1 MMSGSDRA
9 EAARQSDHSPSTD
22 PPDPLAMRQRIEAAI
37 GQILLALSVLP
48 RYRHL
53 PLSEID
59 ALVVQPLMRD
69 RIAVAVM
76 PADGAAPGSSP
87 GSTTGGHGGP
97 IAGIA
102 IWASVSEAVDARI
115 REQIAA
121 GVFPIRLRPED
132 WKSGP
137 INWLF
142 DVIAPDPK
150 RVASVLA
157 NFRRIAG
164 EGTLRLHPVV
174 ARMVPAETLEQLGAT
189 RMTPD
194 GAAAPAPAGAAA
206 SSEAAGNGTAG
217 NGSGAGDA

>member
-9 EAARQSDHSPSTD
+9 EAPRPSDHNSPTD
-22 PPDPLAMRQRIEAAI
+22 QPDPLMMRQRIEAAI

-76 PADGAAPGSSP
+76 PADGAAPG
-87 GSTTGGHGGP
+87 GMTGGHGGP

-132 WKSGP
+132 WKSGQ

-150 RVASVLA
+150 RVAAVLA

-174 ARMVPAETLEQLGAT
+174 ARMVPAEALEQLGAT

-194 GAAAPAPAGAAA
+194 GAAAPAEAGTEAEAKAAR
-206 SSEAAGNGTAG
+206 

>member
-9 EAARQSDHSPSTD
+9 EAARPSDHSSPTEQ
-22 PPDPLAMRQRIEAAI
+22 PDPLAMRQRIEAAI
-37 GQILLALSVLP
+37 GQILLALSALP

-76 PADGAAPGSSP
+76 PEDGAAPG
-87 GSTTGGHGGP
+87 GMTGGHGGP

-102 IWASVSEAVDARI
+102 IWASVSESVDARI

-132 WKSGP
+132 WKSGS

-194 GAAAPAPAGAAA
+194 GAAAPAPAGAEV
-206 SSEAAGNGTAG
+206 EAKAVR